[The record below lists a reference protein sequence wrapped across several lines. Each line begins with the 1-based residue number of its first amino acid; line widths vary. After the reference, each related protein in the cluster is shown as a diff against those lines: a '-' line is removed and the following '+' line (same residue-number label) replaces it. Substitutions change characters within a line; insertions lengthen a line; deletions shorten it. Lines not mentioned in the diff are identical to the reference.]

1 MQAGLR
7 SSSPRARCRYSSV
20 ENWSKNTYNLN
31 TKRARVEADGT
42 IEWVGGNLGSGVTM
56 LYPCSILLGERARAD
71 HISIAF
77 AGKGQD
83 QDTGAK
89 IYHLAPNTRS
99 TVKAKSI
106 SQGGGRT
113 NYRGHL
119 FIRKGAKGAKSSVT
133 CDALM
138 FDAESKTDTM
148 PYIEVK
154 ERDVELAH
162 EARVGRISDENIFYL
177 RSRGLSEQEAVAMI
191 VNGFLQPVTKKPLSS
206 TRSS

>member
-1 MQAGLR
+1 
-7 SSSPRARCRYSSV
+7 
-20 ENWSKNTYNLN
+20 
-31 TKRARVEADGT
+31 
-42 IEWVGGNLGSGVTM
+42 M
-56 LYPCSILLGERARAD
+56 LYPCSILKGRGARAD

-77 AGKGQD
+77 AAKGQD

-89 IYHLAPNTRS
+89 VYHLAPCTTS

-106 SQGGGRT
+106 SQAGGRT

-138 FDAESKTDTM
+138 FDAVSKADTM
-148 PYIEVK
+148 PSIEVK
-154 ERDVELAH
+154 ERDVEVAH

-177 RSRGLSEQEAVAMI
+177 MSRGLTAQEAVEMI
-191 VNGFLQPVTKKPLSS
+191 VNGFLEPVTKELPVEYAVELNKLITMEIEGSLG
-206 TRSS
+206 